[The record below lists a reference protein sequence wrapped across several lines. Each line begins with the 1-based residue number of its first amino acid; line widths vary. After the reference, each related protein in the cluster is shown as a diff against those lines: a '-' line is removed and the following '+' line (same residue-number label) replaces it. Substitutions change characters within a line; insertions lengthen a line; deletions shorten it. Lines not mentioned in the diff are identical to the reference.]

1 MIEHRV
7 EERDLKF
14 GRLELREVL
23 EVGKEAQ
30 RYLLAHVGDL
40 QFAHDEMEVFDG
52 PGSRRR

>member
-7 EERDLKF
+7 GERDLKF
-14 GRLELREVL
+14 GRVELREVL

-30 RYLLAHVGDL
+30 RYLLAHLGDL

>member
-1 MIEHRV
+1 MIEHPV

-14 GRLELREVL
+14 GRLELREAL

-40 QFAHDEMEVFDG
+40 QFAHDKMEVFDR